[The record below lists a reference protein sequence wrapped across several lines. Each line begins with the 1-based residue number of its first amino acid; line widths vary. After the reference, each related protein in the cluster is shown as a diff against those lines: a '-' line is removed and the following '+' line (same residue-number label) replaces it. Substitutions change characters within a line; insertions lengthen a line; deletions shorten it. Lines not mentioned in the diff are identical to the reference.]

1 MQKQIYQ
8 LISVQ
13 ISQENVVIALLK
25 KCKTVDVTAVNA
37 AIGNIQRALQKYVSF
52 EGMDAEFCDEVENLM
67 DKAQIW
73 CLNIEDL
80 CNKTKSTQSILLR
93 EMLPMWGFFW
103 TILKLLGLNSLKLQS
118 LPIWDGEIVSRKLT
132 DYITNIYL
140 RRLNLI

>member
-37 AIGNIQRALQKYVSF
+37 AIGNIQQALQKYVSF
-52 EGMDAEFCDEVENLM
+52 EGMDAEC
-67 DKAQIW
+67 
-73 CLNIEDL
+73 C
-80 CNKTKSTQSILLR
+80 
-93 EMLPMWGFFW
+93 
-103 TILKLLGLNSLKLQS
+103 
-118 LPIWDGEIVSRKLT
+118 EIVSRKLT

>member
-37 AIGNIQRALQKYVSF
+37 AIGNIQQALQKYVSF

-73 CLNIEDL
+73 CLNIKDL
-80 CNKTKSTQSILLR
+80 YNKTEVQSINTSKGDAADVGIFSDNSQTTVFEFLEAAELTY
-93 EMLPMWGFFW
+93 LGWG
-103 TILKLLGLNSLKLQS
+103 NSVQKA
-118 LPIWDGEIVSRKLT
+118 
-132 DYITNIYL
+132 N
-140 RRLNLI
+140 RLYNKHLSEAG